1 MILTLH
7 NSSTV
12 RTSELE
18 SFTILTKVLT
28 NFFFSTELF
37 LKSFVDV
44 WFFSFMSLNY
54 FLLLFFFSSSFFCVN
69 MSVCSWVLSHLFNS
83 SFLIFLQVCLN
94 FFPISKVFFTLLSSF
109 LIFESTYKLVAAWST
124 FALFYL
130 VFDSTRMQTFYL
142 ILFTRVLG
150 VIRPAYMFHF
160 ALFSHTLSTRL
171 TVSVLPANFFLFLSL
186 RI

>member
-1 MILTLH
+1 M
-7 NSSTV
+7 
-12 RTSELE
+12 
-18 SFTILTKVLT
+18 LT

-37 LKSFVDV
+37 LKSLIDI
-44 WFFSFMSLNY
+44 WFSSFMSLNY
-54 FLLLFFFSSSFFCVN
+54 FLLLFFCSSSFFCVN
-69 MSVCSWVLSHLFNS
+69 MSVCSWVLSHLFDS

-124 FALFYL
+124 FALFYF
-130 VFDSTRMQTFYL
+130 VFYATRMQTFDL

-150 VIRPAYMFHF
+150 VIRAANVFHF
-160 ALFSHTLSTRL
+160 ALFSLTLDTRL
-171 TVSVLPANFFLFLSL
+171 TVSILPANFFLLLSL